1 MSGRGMKKEG
11 DRATEFHVDEQELQ
25 ALSQRVAD
33 RRIEGKDWET
43 IHRYLLL
50 FLKLSRVLQYGRV
63 RMRKIA
69 RMLFG
74 KRTEKERKKKDPPD
88 NPPQPQS
95 SAEATPPAPAGKEQ
109 DAGLPSVGET
119 ESQEA
124 KKGHGRRPAS
134 DYQNAETIV
143 CPICENKA
151 GDLCPACGKGRLR
164 QLPAEVVIRFKG
176 NPPITAERYERERL
190 RCDTCGQVYKAEL
203 PEKAGDEKYDASAKT
218 SIVMSKYGSGV
229 PFYRLGMQ
237 QAQQLIPLPPGTQ
250 WELAEEV
257 ADSILPGYLE
267 LERQAAGSEL
277 LFIDDTPVERMTVPG
292 GVGQSPA
299 FKEHDGNVNPPVT
312 RSDDS

>member
-1 MSGRGMKKEG
+1 MKKES
-11 DRATEFHVDEQELQ
+11 DRATEFQVDEQELQ
-25 ALSQRVAD
+25 ALSQRVAE
-33 RRIEGKDWET
+33 RRIEEKDWET

-50 FLKLSRVLQYGRV
+50 FLKLSRVFQYGRV

-74 KRTEKERKKKDPPD
+74 KRTERKKKDPPD

-143 CPICENKA
+143 FPICENKA

-164 QLPAEVVIRFKG
+164 QLSAEVVIRFRG
-176 NPPITAERYERERL
+176 SPPITTEKYKRERV